1 MTTIKAT
8 NGQWVNLSNHLPK
21 VLQLEG
27 KTFATAVAVNTGILR
42 NSLTHLEGILNPSPE
57 FAELSQKAN
66 AYQNKTDKIS
76 LAAIKKLEKDYA
88 DAIQVRKD
96 QVENVNKLLSEN
108 LELEVEGITEEMYPE
123 SITAEQ
129 ILGLDILKI

>member
-1 MTTIKAT
+1 MATIKAT

-27 KTFATAVAVNTGILR
+27 KAFATAVAVNTGILK
-42 NSLTHLEGILNPSPE
+42 NSLTHLEGVLNPSPE
-57 FAELSQKAN
+57 FTELSQKAS
-66 AYQNKTDKIS
+66 AYQDKKDKKS
-76 LAAIKKLEKDYA
+76 VAAIKKLEKEYA

-96 QVENVNKLLSEN
+96 QVENVNKLLSED
-108 LELEVEGITEEMYPE
+108 LEIEIEGITEQMYPE